1 MKNIGVKFEFES
13 NFFVFCE
20 IENWKDTENGLKNFM
35 FPLKMDGRQLGLK
48 FNRNILYLLMR
59 LNFNWWK
66 IERYKIKAISKAEV
80 RLRKKRNIFYTQKRK
95 DEVTNVLMK
104 HSICWNC
111 KFYIHASIKDVSCL
125 FFFLFFS
132 SFVIVDSC
140 GKSTRIFEWVFYFVE
155 TQSLNKYLD
164 FLFY

>member
-59 LNFNWWK
+59 LNFN
-66 IERYKIKAISKAEV
+66 
-80 RLRKKRNIFYTQKRK
+80 
-95 DEVTNVLMK
+95 
-104 HSICWNC
+104 
-111 KFYIHASIKDVSCL
+111 
-125 FFFLFFS
+125 
-132 SFVIVDSC
+132 
-140 GKSTRIFEWVFYFVE
+140 
-155 TQSLNKYLD
+155 
-164 FLFY
+164 